1 MRTMKPWQIALV
13 LAWISIGVIVLSRS
27 FAGNRLEQGA
37 APRIEVSLSE
47 RRLTL
52 MQDGERVKSYSIAI
66 GKPSHPTPRGSF
78 SVSRIV
84 WNPGWVP
91 PNSDW
96 AKGKKPREPGDSSNP
111 MQGVKIY
118 FRDPAYFIHGTNNPA
133 SIGEAASHGCIRM
146 QTSEAVDLAR
156 RLMEM
161 SGAGREDGWYSRV
174 TSGNSTTEV
183 RLPRAV
189 SMVISG

>member
-1 MRTMKPWQIALV
+1 MRRMKPWQLVLV
-13 LAWISIGVIVLSRS
+13 LAWIPVAVIVLGRS
-27 FAGNRLEQGA
+27 FATARVERS

-52 MQDGERVKSYSIAI
+52 FQGGERVKSYSIAI
-66 GKPSHPTPRGSF
+66 GKPSHPTPTGSF

-96 AKGKKPREPGDSSNP
+96 ARGKQPRNPGDSSNP

-118 FRDPAYFIHGTNNPA
+118 FRDPAYFIHGTNSPA

-146 QTSEAVDLAR
+146 RTSDAVDLAR
-156 RLMEM
+156 RLMEGT
-161 SGAGREDGWYSRV
+161 GAGRDEAWYSRV
-174 TSGNSTTEV
+174 TSGNSSTEV

-189 SMVISG
+189 SMVIRS

>member
-1 MRTMKPWQIALV
+1 MRRSKSWQVALALV
-13 LAWISIGVIVLSRS
+13 WIPVAVVVLSRS
-27 FAGNRLEQGA
+27 FSSAGAARA

-52 MQDGERVKSYSIAI
+52 YDGGERVKSYAIAI
-66 GKPSHPTPRGSF
+66 GKPSHPTPTGTF

-91 PNSDW
+91 PDREW
-96 AKGKKPREPGDSSNP
+96 ARGEKPRAPGERGNP

-118 FRDPAYFIHGTNNPA
+118 FREPAYYIHGTNSPA

-161 SGAGREDGWYSRV
+161 TGAGRDDGWYRRV
-174 TSGNSTTEV
+174 TSGGSSTEV
-183 RLPRAV
+183 RLPRSVA
-189 SMVISG
+189 MIIRN